1 MLNQPS
7 FPGNFLFGS
16 IHDAERMRDLNNLL
30 VQVAEA
36 IKDGVDLIGY
46 TTWRPIDLVSAG
58 TGEMKKRYACV
69 HIDRDN
75 GTLMRKKKKL

>member
-16 IHDAERMRDLNNLL
+16 IHDAEWMRDLNDLL

-36 IKDGVDLIGY
+36 IKDGVNLIGY

-58 TGEMKKRYACV
+58 E
-69 HIDRDN
+69 
-75 GTLMRKKKKL
+75 RKNAMASSISIVTIKEEGR